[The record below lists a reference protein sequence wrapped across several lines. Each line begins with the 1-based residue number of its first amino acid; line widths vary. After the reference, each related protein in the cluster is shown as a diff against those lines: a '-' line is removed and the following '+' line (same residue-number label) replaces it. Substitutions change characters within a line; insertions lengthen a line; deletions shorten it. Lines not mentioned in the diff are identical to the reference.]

1 MTDEKYEEKVV
12 EHERER
18 LELIKGNLSYEVIT
32 EWIARTGSDPD
43 DMVHWDLEDWINNFN
58 EAVLMLN
65 DEMDKVAEAKQEL
78 LDEELKAIRN
88 RNVLSAPLN

>member
-1 MTDEKYEEKVV
+1 
-12 EHERER
+12 
-18 LELIKGNLSYEVIT
+18 
-32 EWIARTGSDPD
+32 
-43 DMVHWDLEDWINNFN
+43 MVHWDLEDWINNFN